1 MVLLSLFD
9 SGTSAF
15 SLVRLVSGCR
25 PERMHVSFRHH
36 CSIIIV
42 TYTLIKRGKSQMQ
55 EKQT

>member
-36 CSIIIV
+36 HDSV
-42 TYTLIKRGKSQMQ
+42 ASSSALLTR
-55 EKQT
+55 